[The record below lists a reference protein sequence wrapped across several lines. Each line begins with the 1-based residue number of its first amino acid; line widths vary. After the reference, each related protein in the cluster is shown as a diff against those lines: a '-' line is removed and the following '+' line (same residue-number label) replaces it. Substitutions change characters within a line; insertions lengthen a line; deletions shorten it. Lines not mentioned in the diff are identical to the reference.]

1 MVHWEQLC
9 PGGFRFVWE
18 DSLFRPS
25 TDSFL
30 LSSLPRL
37 RPASGSVTLAAAP
50 GFWRCC
56 CFSGSVRFRSP
67 VWIFNRRPSLWRS
80 RPPRKTA

>member
-37 RPASGSVTLAAAP
+37 RPGLRVCDLGCGTGLLALLLLQRQRALQVTGMDIQPAAIA
-50 GFWRCC
+50 
-56 CFSGSVRFRSP
+56 
-67 VWIFNRRPSLWRS
+67 WRS

>member
-37 RPASGSVTLAAAP
+37 RPGLRVCELGCRHRASGAAAASAAA
-50 GFWRCC
+50 CA
-56 CFSGSVRFRSP
+56 SGHR
-67 VWIFNRRPSLWRS
+67 
-80 RPPRKTA
+80 